1 MFVLDY
7 YPSSHLEIYMSA
19 KQSIWSK
26 ADVFLT
32 KTRKIIVNS
41 LTALVLIIITF
52 SILGGVGSLFDS
64 PKEVD
69 TKDKILWF
77 KPIGVVVDSEVSGS
91 SNFDI
96 ESVILSGGDQ
106 VEQHELQDLL
116 DVLNHAATDKN
127 LAAVYVN
134 VSELGMY
141 WSSAFKIA
149 EAVKNIR
156 DNNKRVIAYAE
167 NYANTSYLISS
178 QANEVLINEYGGVSA
193 FGFTRKR
200 EYYKDLYKNL
210 KINYNVFTAGDFKSG
225 PEPFTRDSMSEN
237 DKLAWNEFANP
248 MWKKM
253 TNMMESSR
261 NLPEGTIQNYGD
273 NAWEMMTDNPE
284 SAEVALELGLVDM
297 VVTREE
303 IRLWMYEQF
312 PNKDEDKYSFPDSVS
327 IYDYLSSIEDT
338 NEAVDSKN
346 KIAVINVEGAITTG
360 EVAYGVAG
368 SDTIVDNIQ
377 SATQDDSV
385 KALVLRVNSPGGGVW
400 ASELITNALNE
411 FKETGRPIIS
421 SMGDIAASGGV
432 WVTTSSDE
440 IFAEED
446 TLTGS
451 IGVYGI
457 VPTLDGIYDWAGIK
471 VDGTSSTQAGE
482 WDERQAMPDYVK
494 NAIQAN
500 IENTY
505 KKFVSKV
512 AENRGMN
519 YDEVLPIAGGR
530 IWAGYKA
537 LELGLVDKI
546 GGLDEAVKSAA
557 ERAEIEDYVVK
568 NYKKP
573 MDPFDIFINELL
585 DNIKIDINFDPRLK
599 LINSSLEKHLKLLEP
614 ENKNIL
620 LYCFECEVK

>member
-1 MFVLDY
+1 
-7 YPSSHLEIYMSA
+7 MSD

-26 ADVFLT
+26 ADSFLT

-41 LTALVLIIITF
+41 LTALVLIFITF
-52 SILGGVGSLFDS
+52 SILGSFGSLFDS
-64 PKEVD
+64 SEEID
-69 TKDKILWF
+69 TKDKVLWF

-91 SNFDI
+91 GSFDI
-96 ESVILSGGDQ
+96 ETIIASGGDQ

-116 DVLNHAATDKN
+116 DVLNHAATDDS
-127 LAAVYVN
+127 LAAIYVN

-156 DNNKRVIAYAE
+156 DNEKRVIAYAE
-167 NYANTSYLISS
+167 NYANASYLISS
-178 QANEVLINEYGGVSA
+178 QASEVLINEYGQVSA
-193 FGFTRKR
+193 FGLTRKR
-200 EYYKDLYKNL
+200 EYYKELYKNL

-225 PEPFTRDSMSEN
+225 PEPYTRDSMSEN
-237 DKLAWNEFANP
+237 DKLAWNEFADP
-248 MWKKM
+248 MWEKM
-253 TNMMESSR
+253 TGMMETAR
-261 NLPEGTIQNYGD
+261 NLPDGTMQNYGD

-284 SAEVALELGLVDM
+284 AAEVALELGLVDM

-312 PNKDEDKYSFPDSVS
+312 PNSDEDKYSFPDSVS
-327 IYDYLSSIEDT
+327 IYDYLSLIKNESET
-338 NEAVDSKN
+338 NESDN

-360 EVAYGVAG
+360 EVAFGVAG

-377 SATQDDSV
+377 AATQDDSV

-411 FKETGRPIIS
+411 FRETGRPIVS

-471 VDGTSSTQAGE
+471 VDGTSSTKSAE

-494 NAIQAN
+494 NAIQAS

-512 AENRGMN
+512 AENRGMD
-519 YDEVLPIAGGR
+519 YEEVLPIAGGR

-557 ERAEIEDYVVK
+557 KRAEIEDYEIK

-573 MDPFDIFINELL
+573 MDPFEVFLNELL
-585 DNIKIDINFDPRLK
+585 DNINIDINVDPRLK
-599 LINSSLEKHLKLLEP
+599 LINKSLRKHQKLLEP

>member
-1 MFVLDY
+1 
-7 YPSSHLEIYMSA
+7 MSD

-26 ADVFLT
+26 ADNFLT

-41 LTALVLIIITF
+41 LTALVLIFITF
-52 SILGGVGSLFDS
+52 AILGGVGSLFDS
-64 PKEVD
+64 PEEID
-69 TKDKILWF
+69 AKDKVLWF

-91 SNFDI
+91 GSFDI
-96 ESVILSGGDQ
+96 ETIIASGGDQ

-116 DVLNHAATDKN
+116 DVLNHAATDDS
-127 LAAVYVN
+127 LAAIYVN

-156 DNNKRVIAYAE
+156 DNDKRVIAYAE
-167 NYANTSYLISS
+167 NYANASYLISS
-178 QANEVLINEYGGVSA
+178 QASEVLINEYGQVSA
-193 FGFTRKR
+193 FGLTRKR
-200 EYYKDLYKNL
+200 EYYKELYKNL

-225 PEPFTRDSMSEN
+225 PEPYTRDSMSEN
-237 DKLAWNEFANP
+237 DKLAWNEFADP
-248 MWKKM
+248 MWEKM
-253 TNMMESSR
+253 TGMMEAAR
-261 NLPEGTIQNYGD
+261 NLPDGTMQNYGD

-284 SAEVALELGLVDM
+284 AAEVALELGLVDM

-303 IRLWMYEQF
+303 IRSWMYEQF
-312 PNKDEDKYSFPDSVS
+312 PNSDEDKYSFPDSVS
-327 IYDYLSSIEDT
+327 IYDYLSLIKNESET
-338 NEAVDSKN
+338 NESDN

-360 EVAYGVAG
+360 EVAFGVAG

-377 SATQDDSV
+377 AATQDDSV

-411 FKETGRPIIS
+411 FKETGRPIVS

-471 VDGTSSTQAGE
+471 VDGTSSTKSAE

-494 NAIQAN
+494 NAIQAS

-512 AENRGMN
+512 AENRGMD
-519 YDEVLPIAGGR
+519 YEEVLPIAGGR

-557 ERAEIEDYVVK
+557 KRAEIEDYEIK

-573 MDPFDIFINELL
+573 MDPFEVFLNELL
-585 DNIKIDINFDPRLK
+585 DNINIDINVDPRLK
-599 LINSSLEKHLKLLEP
+599 LINNSLQKHQKLLEP

>member
-1 MFVLDY
+1 
-7 YPSSHLEIYMSA
+7 MSD

-26 ADVFLT
+26 ADSFLT

-41 LTALVLIIITF
+41 LTALVLIFITF
-52 SILGGVGSLFDS
+52 AILGGIGSLFDS
-64 PKEVD
+64 PEEID
-69 TKDKILWF
+69 TKDKVLWF

-91 SNFDI
+91 GSFDI
-96 ESVILSGGDQ
+96 ETIIASGGDQ

-116 DVLNHAATDKN
+116 DVLNHAATDDS
-127 LAAVYVN
+127 LAAIYVN

-156 DNNKRVIAYAE
+156 DNDKRVIAYAE
-167 NYANTSYLISS
+167 NYANASYLISS
-178 QANEVLINEYGGVSA
+178 QASEVLINEYGQVSA
-193 FGFTRKR
+193 FGLTRKR
-200 EYYKDLYKNL
+200 EYYKELYKNL

-225 PEPFTRDSMSEN
+225 PEPYTRDSMSEN
-237 DKLAWNEFANP
+237 DKLAWNEFADP
-248 MWKKM
+248 MWEKM
-253 TNMMESSR
+253 TGMMETAR
-261 NLPEGTIQNYGD
+261 NLPDGTMQNYGD
-273 NAWEMMTDNPE
+273 NAWEMITDNPE
-284 SAEVALELGLVDM
+284 AAEVALELGLVDM

-312 PNKDEDKYSFPDSVS
+312 PNSDEDKYSFPDSVS
-327 IYDYLSSIEDT
+327 IYDYLSLIKNESET
-338 NEAVDSKN
+338 NESDN

-360 EVAYGVAG
+360 EVAFGVAG

-411 FKETGRPIIS
+411 FKETGKPIVS

-471 VDGTSSTQAGE
+471 VDGTSSTKSAE

-494 NAIQAN
+494 NAIQAS

-512 AENRGMN
+512 AENRGMD
-519 YDEVLPIAGGR
+519 YEEVLPIAGGR

-557 ERAEIEDYVVK
+557 KRAEIEDYEIK

-573 MDPFDIFINELL
+573 MDPFEVFLNELL
-585 DNIKIDINFDPRLK
+585 DNINIDINVDPRLK
-599 LINSSLEKHLKLLEP
+599 LINKSLRKHQKLLEP

>member
-1 MFVLDY
+1 
-7 YPSSHLEIYMSA
+7 MSDN
-19 KQSIWSK
+19 QSIWSK
-26 ADVFLT
+26 ADSFLT

-41 LTALVLIIITF
+41 LTALVLVLITI
-52 SILGGVGSLFDS
+52 SILGGVGSLFDKS
-64 PKEVD
+64 EKVD
-69 TKDKILWF
+69 TKDKVLWF
-77 KPIGVVVDSEVSGS
+77 KPIGVVVDSEVTGSGS
-91 SNFDI
+91 LDI
-96 ESVILSGGDQ
+96 ESIIASGGDQ

-116 DVLNHAATDKN
+116 DVLNHAATDES

-156 DNNKRVIAYAE
+156 DNDKRVIAYAE
-167 NYANTSYLISS
+167 NYTNASYLISS
-178 QANEVLINEYGGVSA
+178 QANEVLINEYGQVSA
-193 FGFTRKR
+193 FGLTRKR

-225 PEPFTRDSMSEN
+225 PEPYTRDSMSEN
-237 DKLAWNEFANP
+237 DKLAWNEFADP

-253 TNMMESSR
+253 TNMMEAAR
-261 NLPEGTIQNYGD
+261 NLPDGTLQNYGD

-284 SAEVALELGLVDM
+284 AAEVALKLGLVDM

-312 PNKDEDKYSFPDSVS
+312 PNSDEDKYSFPESVS
-327 IYDYLSSIEDT
+327 IYDYLSLIEDK
-338 NEAVDSKN
+338 NETINSRN

-360 EVAYGVAG
+360 ETAYGIAG

-377 SATQDDSV
+377 EATKDDSI

-400 ASELITNALNE
+400 ASELILNALNE
-411 FKETGRPIIS
+411 FKDTGRPIVS

-440 IFAEED
+440 IFAEEN

-471 VDGTSSTQAGE
+471 VDGTSSTKSAE

-494 NAIQAN
+494 NAIQAS

-512 AENRGMN
+512 ADNRGMD
-519 YDEVLPIAGGR
+519 YEEVLPIAGGR

-557 ERAEIEDYVVK
+557 ERAELEDYVIK
-568 NYKKP
+568 SYKKP
-573 MDPFDIFINELL
+573 MDPFEVFLDKLL
-585 DNIKIDINFDPRLK
+585 DNIKININIDPRLK
-599 LINSSLEKHLKLLEP
+599 LINKSLKKHQKLLES

>member
-1 MFVLDY
+1 
-7 YPSSHLEIYMSA
+7 MSD
-19 KQSIWSK
+19 KKSIWST
-26 ADVFLT
+26 ADNFLT

-41 LTALVLIIITF
+41 VTALILIVITF
-52 SILGGVGSLFDS
+52 SILGGVGSMFTSTD
-64 PKEVD
+64 EID
-69 TKDKILWF
+69 TEDKVLWF
-77 KPIGVVVDSEVSGS
+77 KPIGVVVDSEVPGSGS
-91 SNFDI
+91 FDI
-96 ESVILSGGDQ
+96 ESIIASGGDQ
-106 VEQHELQDLL
+106 IEQHELQDLL
-116 DVLNHAATDKN
+116 DVLSHAATDES

-156 DNNKRVIAYAE
+156 DNEKRVIAYAE
-167 NYANTSYLISS
+167 NYSNNSYLISS
-178 QANEVLINEYGGVSA
+178 QANEVLISEYGQVSA
-193 FGFTRKR
+193 FGFSRKR

-225 PEPFTRDSMSEN
+225 PEPYTRDSMSEN

-248 MWKKM
+248 MWEKM
-253 TNMMESSR
+253 TEMMETARS
-261 NLPEGTIQNYGD
+261 LTEGTLQNYGD
-273 NAWEMMTDNPE
+273 NAWLMFTDNPE
-284 SAEVALELGLVDM
+284 GAEVALELGLVDM
-297 VVTREE
+297 IVTTEE
-303 IRLWMYEQF
+303 IRSWMYEQF
-312 PNKDEDKYSFPDSVS
+312 PNEDEDKYAYPDRVS
-327 IYDYLSSIEDT
+327 IYDYLSTIDDKNDGVNS
-338 NEAVDSKN
+338 NN

-360 EVAYGVAG
+360 EVAFGVAG

-377 SATQDDSV
+377 AATQDDSV
-385 KALVLRVNSPGGGVW
+385 KALVLRVNSPGGGVL
-400 ASELITNALNE
+400 ASEYITNALNE
-411 FKETGRPIIS
+411 FKETGRPIVS

-440 IFAEED
+440 IFAEKD

-471 VDGTSSTQAGE
+471 VDGTSSTKAGE
-482 WDERQAMPDYVK
+482 WDERQAMPGYVK

-512 AENRGMN
+512 AENRNMDYN
-519 YDEVLPIAGGR
+519 EVLPIAGGR

-557 ERAEIEDYVVK
+557 ERAEVKDYEIK
-568 NYKKP
+568 SYKKP
-573 MDPFDIFINELL
+573 MDPFDVFIYELL
-585 DNIKIDINFDPRLK
+585 ENINIEINLDPRLK
-599 LINSSLEKHLKLLEP
+599 FINSKLEKHLKLIDP
-614 ENKNIL
+614 EKNNVL

>member
-1 MFVLDY
+1 
-7 YPSSHLEIYMSA
+7 MSD

-26 ADVFLT
+26 ADNFLT

-41 LTALVLIIITF
+41 LTAIVLIFITF
-52 SILGGVGSLFDS
+52 AILGGVGSLFDS
-64 PKEVD
+64 PEEID
-69 TKDKILWF
+69 TKDKVLWF

-91 SNFDI
+91 GSFDI
-96 ESVILSGGDQ
+96 ETIIASGGDQ

-116 DVLNHAATDKN
+116 DVLNHAATDDS
-127 LAAVYVN
+127 LAAIYVN

-149 EAVKNIR
+149 EAVKNIK
-156 DNNKRVIAYAE
+156 DNDKRVIAYAE
-167 NYANTSYLISS
+167 NYANASYLISS
-178 QANEVLINEYGGVSA
+178 QASEVLINEYGQVSA
-193 FGFTRKR
+193 FGLTRKR
-200 EYYKDLYKNL
+200 EYYKELYKNL

-225 PEPFTRDSMSEN
+225 PEPYTRDSMSEN
-237 DKLAWNEFANP
+237 DKLAWNEFADP
-248 MWKKM
+248 MWEKM
-253 TNMMESSR
+253 TGMMETAR
-261 NLPEGTIQNYGD
+261 NLPDGTMQNYGD

-284 SAEVALELGLVDM
+284 AAEVALELGLVDM

-303 IRLWMYEQF
+303 IRSWMYEQF
-312 PNKDEDKYSFPDSVS
+312 PNSDEDKYSFPDSVS
-327 IYDYLSSIEDT
+327 IYDYLSLIKNESET
-338 NEAVDSKN
+338 NESDN

-360 EVAYGVAG
+360 EVAFGVAG

-377 SATQDDSV
+377 AATQDDSV

-411 FKETGRPIIS
+411 FKETGRPIVS

-471 VDGTSSTQAGE
+471 VDGTSSTKSAE

-494 NAIQAN
+494 NAIQAS

-512 AENRGMN
+512 AENRGMD
-519 YDEVLPIAGGR
+519 YEEVLPIAGGR

-557 ERAEIEDYVVK
+557 KRAEIENYEIK

-573 MDPFDIFINELL
+573 MDPFEVFLKELL
-585 DNIKIDINFDPRLK
+585 DNISIDINVDPRLK
-599 LINSSLEKHLKLLEP
+599 LINNSLQKHQKLLEP